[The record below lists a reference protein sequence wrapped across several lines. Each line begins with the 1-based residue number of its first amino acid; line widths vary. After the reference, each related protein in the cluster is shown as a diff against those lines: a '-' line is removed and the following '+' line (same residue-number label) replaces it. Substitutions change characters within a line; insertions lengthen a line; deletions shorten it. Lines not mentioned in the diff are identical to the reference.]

1 VQGMIHPFSGALYE
15 RDDADHALVRV
26 TLDGRFGLFRANG
39 SWVSGEIYNADPHLC
54 GWIAGPKLL
63 HHRLQA

>member
-1 VQGMIHPFSGALYE
+1 MIHPFSGALYE
-15 RDDADHALVRV
+15 RDDVDHALVRV
-26 TLDGRFGLFRANG
+26 SLNGQWGLFRANG
-39 SWVSGEIYNADPHLC
+39 SWVAGELYNADPHLC